1 MKYIV
6 AVTIII
12 GVALATNLN
21 AQSPSLAFCVK
32 PGMLVNG
39 AHFGYK
45 TDMFFAG
52 VGLEYGSVSVNSK
65 YSVTYSDTTYED
77 KSKTNASVFLPQLCA
92 RVYLGNNAQEE
103 PSIRPY
109 VWLSV
114 FYSIATVKVTYNDQP
129 EIQTEKEIKDLLSG
143 NYGGSLAFG
152 SEYYFSPHFSIGGE
166 FGIRTL
172 FGGTKTT
179 YTSTSYSYTDETNLG
194 LGLTYTALGLNFY
207 F

>member
-21 AQSPSLAFCVK
+21 AQSSSLAFCVK

-45 TDMFFAG
+45 TDMLFAG
-52 VGLEYGSVSVNSK
+52 VGLEFGSVSVNSK
-65 YSVTYSDTTYED
+65 YRVTYGDTTYED
-77 KSKTNASVFLPQLCA
+77 KSKTNASVFLPQICA
-92 RVYLGNNAQEE
+92 RVYLGNNTQEE
-103 PSIRPY
+103 PGIRPY

-114 FYSIATVKVTYNDQP
+114 FYSIATAKVTYNDQP
-129 EIQTEKEIKDLLSG
+129 EIEAEKEIKDLLGG

-172 FGGTKTT
+172 FGGTKSE
-179 YTSTSYSYTDETNLG
+179 YTGSSYTYTDEVNLG
-194 LGLTYTALGLNFY
+194 LGLTYTAFGLNFY

>member
-12 GVALATNLN
+12 GVALAANLN
-21 AQSPSLAFCVK
+21 AQSSSLAFCIK
-32 PGMLVNG
+32 PGMLING

-45 TDMFFAG
+45 TDMLFAG
-52 VGLEYGSVSVNSK
+52 IGLEFASVSVNSK
-65 YSVTYSDTTYED
+65 YRLTYGDTTYED

-103 PSIRPY
+103 PGIRPY

-114 FYSIATVKVTYNDQP
+114 FYSIATAKVTYNNVIDTL
-129 EIQTEKEIKDLLSG
+129 TEKGIKDLLGG
-143 NYGGSLAFG
+143 NYGGSIAFG

-166 FGIRTL
+166 FGIRAL
-172 FGGTKTT
+172 FGGTKTE
-179 YTSTSYSYTDETNLG
+179 YTSTSYSYTDEANLG